1 MDHGPG
7 SKAQTSQERTH
18 QLGFFM
24 NNPGAC
30 VLGVGMVRLDS
41 AALFFQLWL
50 VTNHA

>member
-24 NNPGAC
+24 NN
-30 VLGVGMVRLDS
+30 LGVGMVRLDS